1 MKKLFTLIL
10 GAILVCGSMMFAGC
24 DNRETLRMATN
35 AAFTPFEYKVGNEF
49 RGIDIDLAYKI
60 AEKLNMK
67 LEIID
72 MDFEAVIT
80 SVSQGQADIA
90 LAGLTVNETRRQHVD
105 FSDTYFKASQYLIV
119 KKDDTRFDDC
129 ETAEEVIQK
138 INELGANAKFG
149 FQSGTTGQFFA
160 EGDEDWGF
168 DGFPNA
174 AKVGYANG
182 ATAVNDLTLRD
193 TINIVVIDEMPARSL
208 VAANS
213 DKVKLI
219 DIALTEE
226 EYAIAVNKNK
236 TDLLQ
241 KINDALKEIIEDG
254 ILDEIIEKY
263 YTEIEFD

>member
-1 MKKLFTLIL
+1 M
-10 GAILVCGSMMFAGC
+10 
-24 DNRETLRMATN
+24 
-35 AAFTPFEYKVGNEF
+35 PFEYKVENEF

-72 MDFEAVIT
+72 MDFDGVIN
-80 SVSQGQADIA
+80 SVSQGQADVA
-90 LAGLTVNETRRQHVD
+90 LAGLTVNDTRRQHVD

-119 KKDDTRFDDC
+119 KNDDTRFDNC
-129 ETAEEVIQK
+129 ETVEDVIQK
-138 INELGANAKFG
+138 INELGSNAKFG
-149 FQSGTTGQFFA
+149 FQSGTTGQYFA

-193 TINIVVIDEMPARSL
+193 TINIVVIDEMPAKSL

-213 DKVKLI
+213 EKIKLI
-219 DIALTEE
+219 DIPLTDE

-236 TDLLQ
+236 PDLLN
-241 KINDALKEIIEDG
+241 KINDALREIIEEG

-263 YTEIEFD
+263 YTEIEFDQE

>member
-1 MKKLFTLIL
+1 M
-10 GAILVCGSMMFAGC
+10 
-24 DNRETLRMATN
+24 
-35 AAFTPFEYKVGNEF
+35 
-49 RGIDIDLAYKI
+49 
-60 AEKLNMK
+60 
-67 LEIID
+67 
-72 MDFEAVIT
+72 
-80 SVSQGQADIA
+80 
-90 LAGLTVNETRRQHVD
+90 
-105 FSDTYFKASQYLIV
+105 
-119 KKDDTRFDDC
+119 
-129 ETAEEVIQK
+129 
-138 INELGANAKFG
+138 
-149 FQSGTTGQFFA
+149 
-160 EGDEDWGF
+160 
-168 DGFPNA
+168 
-174 AKVGYANG
+174 GYANG